1 MQKKLSLSKEDLSN
15 VLEQIKK
22 LNPRPGEGKL
32 DANAEVLIPDLI
44 LIQTADSWKIVVND
58 SWMPELSLNENYS
71 NMLDQTDVS
80 RDTKKYLKEK
90 FNSANWFIEAIQQ
103 RRKTLVSVMSAI
115 INRQYSFFKDGAGE
129 LQPMKLQDIADD
141 IKMDIS
147 TISRS
152 TRGKY
157 VETPFGTFE
166 LKSFFSEGYTLDS
179 GDTIS
184 TKTIKQLLKNLIDN
198 EDKNSPLTDTE
209 IAKKLKN
216 KGYPVARR
224 TVAKYRENLQFPIA
238 KLRRELIH

>member
-1 MQKKLSLSKEDLSN
+1 
-15 VLEQIKK
+15 
-22 LNPRPGEGKL
+22 
-32 DANAEVLIPDLI
+32 
-44 LIQTADSWKIVVND
+44 
-58 SWMPELSLNENYS
+58 
-71 NMLDQTDVS
+71 
-80 RDTKKYLKEK
+80 
-90 FNSANWFIEAIQQ
+90 
-103 RRKTLVSVMSAI
+103 
-115 INRQYSFFKDGAGE
+115 
-129 LQPMKLQDIADD
+129 MKLQDIADD

-157 VETPFGTFE
+157 VETPYGTFE

-184 TKTIKQLLKNLIDN
+184 TKTIKQLLKSLIDN
-198 EDKNSPLTDTE
+198 EDKNSRLTDTE